1 MKHCSVFSALCELS
15 IVSIPDLYPFS
26 YLTYIPAK
34 FEAATSNGLYTV
46 ILFRGDA
53 FSRKYID
60 RWSWP

>member
-46 ILFRGDA
+46 IF
-53 FSRKYID
+53 
-60 RWSWP
+60 